1 MNAGLDGQPTVF
13 ATLELRADESPS
25 CSVCGRPCD
34 GFLLL
39 RTLGV
44 IQPTPQCSTPY
55 GVDDTATCVYGD
67 YAYRHGVQV

>member
-1 MNAGLDGQPTVF
+1 MRVRRVLFVAILVT
-13 ATLELRADESPS
+13 A
-25 CSVCGRPCD
+25 
-34 GFLLL
+34 FLLL

-67 YAYRHGVQV
+67 YAYRSGVQL

>member
-1 MNAGLDGQPTVF
+1 MRGWMVSRLCLQRWGRGLMKVRRVLFVAVLVT
-13 ATLELRADESPS
+13 A
-25 CSVCGRPCD
+25 
-34 GFLLL
+34 FLLL

-67 YAYRHGVQV
+67 YAYHRGVQI

>member
-1 MNAGLDGQPTVF
+1 MEVRRVLFVAVLVT
-13 ATLELRADESPS
+13 A
-25 CSVCGRPCD
+25 
-34 GFLLL
+34 FLLL

-67 YAYRHGVQV
+67 YAYHRGAQI